1 MSVKTLTF
9 IFLLCLT
16 FTLACREEVKDTYTN
31 TNATTNT
38 TPKPAELASG
48 NDLEIKQKIEE
59 NWKKV
64 GCTGATVEITE
75 GVAVARGTIPKGK
88 MMDCVRAAQ
97 EAKPGKFQN
106 ELTEAK

>member
-1 MSVKTLTF
+1 MKKVL
-9 IFLLCLT
+9 ILLCL
-16 FTLACREEVKDTYTN
+16 FSFIFVVACREETKN
-31 TNATTNT
+31 TNAIANSTP

-48 NDLEIKQKIEE
+48 NDAQVKQKIEE

-64 GCTGATVEITE
+64 GCSGATVEVKD
-75 GVAVARGTIPKGK
+75 GVATARGTIPKGK

-97 EAKPGKFQN
+97 EAGPGKFLN